1 MLKRTRKILKA
12 FYTSILMARY
22 YWLIFGLVI
31 LAALIQ
37 LAGFESLELTIVLFS
52 LIFMVL
58 VVELGMVKVGKAGI
72 MANIEKLEMVLNDI
86 SSNLISPTLKKKGQE
101 IIEWLSKF

>member
-1 MLKRTRKILKA
+1 MT
-12 FYTSILMARY
+12 RY
-22 YWLIFGLVI
+22 YWLIFGLVT

-52 LIFMVL
+52 LNFMVL
-58 VVELGMVKVGKAGI
+58 AVELGKVKVGKAGI